1 MVRRVV
7 PLVLALGVLGA
18 NAAPAQVTGPTVLRS
33 EKVSG
38 KTYTQWEAAF
48 VRWRYGLPRKAE
60 SDDGVCAT
68 KGQKGAV
75 FFLHGNLVSD
85 TPTLVRRCSVPAGKY
100 LMLGVP
106 NNGCTTVSEEPF
118 YAETDKE
125 LRACARKVWKSY
137 GATAA
142 SIVTLDG
149 VKLRSGYLV
158 TTPVFSFK
166 EPKSGNVLDAP
177 GATRGRT
184 AQRAYALIVRPLAP
198 GPHLLVQTLRY
209 RSDVQR
215 TVTYQLTVG

>member
-7 PLVLALGVLGA
+7 PLFLALAALGA
-18 NAAPAQVTGPTVLRS
+18 SAAPAQGPGPTLARG
-33 EKVSG
+33 EKLSG

-48 VRWRYGLPRKAE
+48 VRWRYALPRKAE
-60 SDDGVCAT
+60 SSDGDCAA

-75 FFLHGNLVSD
+75 FFLHGNIVSD
-85 TPTLVRRCSVPAGKY
+85 TPTLIRRCSVPAGKH

-125 LRACARKVWKSY
+125 LLTCARRVWKAY
-137 GATAA
+137 GSTAA
-142 SIVTLDG
+142 PVITLDG

-166 EPKSGNVLDAP
+166 EPKSGNVLEAP

-184 AQRAYALIVRPLAP
+184 AQRAYALILRPLAP
-198 GPHLLVQTLRY
+198 GPHLLLQTLRY
-209 RSDVQR
+209 RRDVQR